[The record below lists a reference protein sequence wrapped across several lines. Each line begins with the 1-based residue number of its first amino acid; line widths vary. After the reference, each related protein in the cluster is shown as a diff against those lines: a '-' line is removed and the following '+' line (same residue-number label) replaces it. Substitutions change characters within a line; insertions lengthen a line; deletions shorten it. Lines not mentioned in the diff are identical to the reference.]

1 MKKIRAQVWSVLLV
15 CAMLLNVSAVGAFAE
30 ESQPVEVTGT
40 MQATDGA
47 DDGQSLPTTGEQE
60 VLAGDA
66 DAGAQE
72 KTIRE
77 SSVLDMAN
85 GSVVIGRDT
94 YSQGDS
100 EEIPIPVD
108 GLVIGGT
115 SDKYT
120 ITVDPGQGETAAFS
134 ISGLSL
140 TASSDSSLID
150 IKSGSATI
158 TLTGENTL
166 TGAGGNFSA
175 PLRISDGQSLSVAGD
190 GSLSIVNGTSDVA
203 AHGAAIGGSAG
214 EDGGSITIK
223 SGTVRVE
230 QYGPGAGIGGGGP
243 VEPTGGTGDSGDITI
258 AGGNV
263 NVSVWSVDNYG
274 GGCGI
279 GPGINYYTTPAVDRD
294 GIANTITISGGEV
307 TVVSE
312 DLKNHGS
319 GAAIGTGRIG
329 SATEN
334 SLIHI
339 TGNTKVNASLCGSS
353 AAIGGAS
360 VDAAMAGTVPEGKS
374 KILIDGDAQVE
385 AQTIYNPGS
394 LYCGAA
400 IGLGANGFVSPW
412 QIEIGG
418 NATVNANGGEVG
430 AGIGSAFMSNDAL
443 STLDIMIGGTA
454 NVSAAGKDYAAG
466 IGTSLSLSDSS
477 GFVTITIQDQAT
489 VNAVGGYGA
498 AAIGSGDGIRVNN
511 SGNITITGSAN
522 VTATGGAGA
531 SGIGAG
537 ASGDVAGTTTIT
549 AGTTVVAYADGSK
562 FAIDMDTTG
571 NGKVNVTDTVLNGR
585 FAEGEVTP
593 TDSSAEDT
601 ESPINL
607 LKDGVVDSKLTIP
620 ADYRAFAVTAS
631 DGEAVVRIQSG
642 KNLGRYAYYTDDS
655 NAKQI
660 NYPLYENVENGSNVM
675 LTKDELRWM
684 PIVELTPADI
694 TIYMGG
700 DGYNGVV
707 DEDGADIGSENGLPE
722 AGFYIALPDDLDAQ
736 LKEALG
742 ADPQTALDLSPY
754 LSFTNGDKVWTIERY
769 DGENTSIVNGKYI
782 YRLGAGDGQEP
793 VRMQFVDA
801 DGTIHVSDQFELVNA
816 LYNRYDMGIYP
827 GAVDQNTV
835 YAVIDTEKVEQDG
848 GDAGKISYTTYAA
861 VTHTGTL
868 TIRGVTKAGSTTEV
882 VSGVT
887 QPVSSVTAVLPKDTV
902 YTVNDSDV
910 KVVDGRPSLLVD
922 EIASTDNSAS
932 GSDYRG
938 VLVDKAVKLV
948 GEGFQNVA
956 TQAKYL
962 DLVDAAN
969 GNTWIQ
975 TDSKVTIYWPYPQG
989 TDANTKFRLVH
1000 FDGLD
1005 REMTADEVV
1014 DAINKNEPVVVK
1026 DLVTDQYGIRFETD
1040 SFSPFVLVWDNTQ
1053 TTTVTE
1059 EDDHPDIAEAIANGT
1074 WGQPTPTPAPAVV
1087 PQTGDNMPV
1096 MLLVI
1101 LAVVAAGAI
1110 IVLVVVRKRN
1120 RH

>member
-40 MQATDGA
+40 MQASDGA

-100 EEIPIPVD
+100 EEIPIPAD

-115 SDKYT
+115 SDEYT

-140 TASSDSSLID
+140 TASGDNSLID

-175 PLRISDGQSLSVAGD
+175 PLRISNGQSLSVEGD
-190 GSLSIVNGTSDVA
+190 GSLSIINGTSDAA

-243 VEPTGGTGDSGDITI
+243 VKSTGGTGDSGDITI

-307 TVVSE
+307 NVESNSSTAYYA
-312 DLKNHGS
+312 

-329 SATEN
+329 AQEGQQC
-334 SLIHI
+334 LIHI
-339 TGNTKVNASLCGSS
+339 TGNATVTAVADVGAALGGSAIPATFGQVKGNAVVKIDGNAVVTARTESKQNVYSGVAA
-353 AAIGGAS
+353 AAIGQG
-360 VDAAMAGTVPEGKS
+360 VTTNTDVW
-374 KILIDGDAQVE
+374 ID
-385 AQTIYNPGS
+385 
-394 LYCGAA
+394 
-400 IGLGANGFVSPW
+400 W
-412 QIEIGG
+412 KIEIGG
-418 NATVNANGGEVG
+418 TAFVKAEGGEYG
-430 AGIGSAFMSNDAL
+430 AGIGGSYSFNKAV
-443 STLDIMIGGTA
+443 LDIEIGDAA
-454 NVSAAGKDYAAG
+454 NVVAVGGNYAAA
-466 IGTSLSLSDSS
+466 IGTSYNQRYYTNS
-477 GFVTITIQDQAT
+477 VTSIVIQDQAT
-489 VNAVGGYGA
+489 VTATGGNSA
-498 AAIGSGDGIRVNN
+498 AAIGSGAEDR
-511 SGNITITGSAN
+511 SGTITITGSAK

-537 ASGDVAGTTTIT
+537 AGGGVAGTTTIT

-642 KNLGRYAYYTDDS
+642 ENLGRYAYYTDDS

-722 AGFYIALPDDLDAQ
+722 AGFYITLPDDLDAQ

-835 YAVIDTEKVEQDG
+835 YAVIDTEKVQQDG

-861 VTHTGTL
+861 VAHSGTL
-868 TIRGVTKAGSTTEV
+868 TIRGVTKAGATTEV

-887 QPVSSVTAVLPKDTV
+887 QPVGSVTAVLPENTV
-902 YTVNDSDV
+902 YTINDSDV
-910 KVVDGRPSLLVD
+910 KVVGGRPSLLVD
-922 EIASTDNSAS
+922 EIVSTDNSAS
-932 GSDYRG
+932 GSDYRS

-975 TDSKVTIYWPYPQG
+975 ADSKVTIYWPYPQG
-989 TDANTKFRLVH
+989 TNANTQFRLVH
-1000 FDGLD
+1000 FKGLD
-1005 REMTADEVV
+1005 REMDADEVL
-1014 DAINKNEPVVVK
+1014 DSIDKADVVEIKVE
-1026 DLVTDQYGIRFETD
+1026 TDQYGIRFETD